1 MEKEHSLQ
9 NRSNSIFMNL
19 TFLGVVSVVK
29 LAMFN
34 LHIYIY
40 MYIFHFTILTI
51 PKIIAYRLKIW
62 EVNIGITPSVAFL
75 MRMPIQLLVASCK
88 VAQQDVATLLPI
100 GKCTQVG

>member
-1 MEKEHSLQ
+1 
-9 NRSNSIFMNL
+9 
-19 TFLGVVSVVK
+19 
-29 LAMFN
+29 
-34 LHIYIY
+34 